1 MIGSGYLIYIFPGIH
16 FEQDFFPRLPLNQFL
31 NSSKVHIDN
40 KEINKICA
48 KFDNAE
54 NDINIML
61 CCISRIGV
69 MRGLNATFFSFFG
82 F

>member
-1 MIGSGYLIYIFPGIH
+1 MIGGGYLICFFPVIH
-16 FEQDFFPRLPLNQFL
+16 FEPNFFPPLTLNRFL

-40 KEINKICA
+40 KGINTICA
-48 KFDNAE
+48 EFNKAY

-69 MRGLNATFFSFFG
+69 MRGLNATFF
-82 F
+82 